1 MKKLK
6 VVTIVG
12 TRPEIIRLSMLI
24 PKLDAYTDHVFV
36 HTGQNSDPK
45 LNEVFFQDLGLR
57 QPDVYLNV
65 DTSSMG
71 SVMGDTLK
79 KAEEVFRRETPD
91 AVMILGDTNSAIA
104 AVVAERMHIPVYH
117 MEAGNRSFDNNV
129 PEELNRKMVDHVA
142 SFNLPYNDY
151 SMRNLLAEGIHPRF
165 IQKTGSP
172 IREIYEHY
180 KDKIAASTAVQDLGL
195 TANAYFLVSVHRQEN
210 VDLPERLEKVLDC
223 LVAVRDHWNLPV
235 LVSTHPRTRVR
246 LEALNRSGLEG
257 IAFHEP
263 FGYLDY
269 NKLQLDAKAVI
280 SDSGTISEESA
291 IAGFKAVSLR
301 DSIERP
307 EALES
312 GSMMIT
318 GLDPMTLISS
328 LELGLSNTLTSR
340 TPEGYQP
347 ADFSDRVLKFLFS
360 TSTKH
365 KNWKNLRGKFN
376 RSRVC
381 YKFF

>member
-12 TRPEIIRLSMLI
+12 TRPEIIRLSRLI
-24 PKLDAYTDHVFV
+24 PKLDEYTDHIFV

-45 LNEVFFQDLGLR
+45 LNEVFFEVLELR
-57 QPDVYLNV
+57 QPDYFLNV

-79 KAEEVFRRETPD
+79 KAEEVFLKEKPD

-104 AVVAERMHIPVYH
+104 AIVAERMHIPVYH

-180 KDKIAASTAVQDLGL
+180 KDKIAASTAVADLGL
-195 TANAYFLVSVHRQEN
+195 SPGGYFLVSVHRQEN
-210 VDLPERLEKVLDC
+210 VDLPERLEKILDC
-223 LVAVRDHWNLPV
+223 LVAVRDKWNMPV
-235 LVSTHPRTRVR
+235 MVSTHPRTRVR
-246 LEALNRSGLEG
+246 LEALERKDLEG
-257 IAFHEP
+257 ITFHEP

-269 NKLQLDAKAVI
+269 NKLQLSAKCVI

-291 IAGFKAVSLR
+291 AAGFRAVSLR

-307 EALES
+307 EALEA
-312 GSMMIT
+312 GSTILT
-318 GLDPMTLISS
+318 GVDPEGLTQSIECETTLEVAASI
-328 LELGLSNTLTSR
+328 
-340 TPEGYQP
+340 PEGYRVS
-347 ADFSDRVLKFLFS
+347 DFSNRVIKFLLS
-360 TSTKH
+360 TSKKH
-365 KNWKNLRGKFN
+365 KDWRGI
-376 RSRVC
+376 RS
-381 YKFF
+381 

>member
-1 MKKLK
+1 LKKLK

-12 TRPEIIRLSMLI
+12 TRPEIIRLSRLI
-24 PKLDAYTDHVFV
+24 PRLEEYTDHILV

-45 LNEVFFQDLGLR
+45 LNEVFFEDLELR
-57 QPDVYLNV
+57 QPDYFLNV

-71 SVMGDTLK
+71 SVMGDVLK
-79 KAEEVFRRETPD
+79 KSEEIFLKEKPD
-91 AVMILGDTNSAIA
+91 AVMILGDTNSSIA
-104 AVVAERMHIPVYH
+104 AIVAERMHIPVYH

-180 KDKIAASTAVQDLGL
+180 KDKIAASTAIADLGL
-195 TANAYFLVSVHRQEN
+195 SPGGYFLVSVHRQEN

-223 LVAVRDHWNLPV
+223 LVAVREKWNMPV
-235 LVSTHPRTRVR
+235 MVSTHPRTRVR
-246 LEALNRSGLEG
+246 LEALARKDLGG
-257 IAFHEP
+257 ITFHEP

-269 NKLQLDAKAVI
+269 NKLQLHSKCVI
-280 SDSGTISEESA
+280 SDSGTISEESSTL
-291 IAGFKAVSLR
+291 GFCAVSLR
-301 DSIERP
+301 GSMERP

-312 GSMMIT
+312 GSIMLT
-318 GLDPMTLISS
+318 GLEPENLLRCIALELS
-328 LELGLSNTLTSR
+328 LESASH
-340 TPEGYQP
+340 TPEGYDSP
-347 ADFSDRVLKFLFS
+347 EFSSRVIKYLFS
-360 TSTKH
+360 TCSLAKQ
-365 KNWKNLRGKFN
+365 WQGKFE
-376 RSRVC
+376 
-381 YKFF
+381 

>member
-12 TRPEIIRLSMLI
+12 TRPEIIRLSRLI
-24 PKLDAYTDHVFV
+24 PKLDENTDHIFV

-45 LNEVFFQDLGLR
+45 LNEVFIEDLELR
-57 QPDVYLNV
+57 QPDYFLNV

-71 SVMGDTLK
+71 SVMGDVLK
-79 KAEEVFRRETPD
+79 KSEEVFLKEKPD
-91 AVMILGDTNSAIA
+91 AVMILGDTNSSIA
-104 AVVAERMHIPVYH
+104 AIVAERMHIPVYH

-151 SMRNLLAEGIHPRF
+151 SMRNLLTEGIHPRF

-172 IREIYEHY
+172 IREVYEHY
-180 KDKIAASTAVQDLGL
+180 KDKIAASTALVDLGL
-195 TANAYFLVSVHRQEN
+195 SPDCYFLVSVHRQEN

-223 LVAVRDHWNLPV
+223 LVAVREKWNMRV
-235 LVSTHPRTRVR
+235 MVSTHPRTRVR
-246 LEALNRSGLEG
+246 LEALARKDLEG
-257 IAFHEP
+257 ITFHEP

-269 NKLQLDAKAVI
+269 NKLQLEARCVI
-280 SDSGTISEESA
+280 SDSGTISEESS
-291 IAGFKAVSLR
+291 ITGFRAVSLR

-312 GSMMIT
+312 GAMIIT
-318 GLDPMTLISS
+318 GLDPVNLSRSVTLQASQ
-328 LELGLSNTLTSR
+328 NHSR
-340 TPEGYQP
+340 HIPDGYEVD
-347 ADFSDRVLKFLFS
+347 DFSTRVLRFVFS
-360 TSTKH
+360 TCGLVGQWKSKH
-365 KNWKNLRGKFN
+365 
-376 RSRVC
+376 
-381 YKFF
+381 

>member
-1 MKKLK
+1 
-6 VVTIVG
+6 
-12 TRPEIIRLSMLI
+12 
-24 PKLDAYTDHVFV
+24 
-36 HTGQNSDPK
+36 
-45 LNEVFFQDLGLR
+45 
-57 QPDVYLNV
+57 
-65 DTSSMG
+65 MG

-79 KAEEVFRRETPD
+79 KAEEVFLKEKPD

-180 KDKIAASTAVQDLGL
+180 KDKIAASTAVADLGL
-195 TANAYFLVSVHRQEN
+195 SPGGYFLVSVHRQEN

-223 LVAVRDHWNLPV
+223 LVAVREKWNMPLM
-235 LVSTHPRTRVR
+235 VSTHPRTRVR
-246 LEALNRSGLEG
+246 LEGLARKDLKG
-257 IAFHEP
+257 ITFHEP

-269 NKLQLDAKAVI
+269 NKLQLEAKCVI
-280 SDSGTISEESA
+280 SDSGTISEESS
-291 IAGFKAVSLR
+291 IIGFSAVSLR

-312 GSMMIT
+312 GSIILT
-318 GLDPMTLISS
+318 GVDPATLLQAIEIETT
-328 LELGLSNTLTSR
+328 LER
-340 TPEGYQP
+340 PAAAPEGYETFE
-347 ADFSDRVLKFLFS
+347 FSNRVLKFLIS
-360 TSTKH
+360 TAGKH
-365 KNWKNLRGKFN
+365 KTWKNIRT
-376 RSRVC
+376 
-381 YKFF
+381 

>member
-12 TRPEIIRLSMLI
+12 TRPEIIRLSRLI
-24 PKLDAYTDHVFV
+24 PKLDDYTDHIFV

-45 LNEVFFQDLGLR
+45 LNDVFFDDLELR
-57 QPDVYLNV
+57 KPDYYLNV
-65 DTSSMG
+65 DTTSMG
-71 SVMGDTLK
+71 TVMGDVIK
-79 KAEEVFRRETPD
+79 KSEEVFLKEKPD

-104 AVVAERMHIPVYH
+104 AIVAERMHIPVYH

-180 KDKIAASTAVQDLGL
+180 KEKIASSTIVEDIGL
-195 TANAYFLVSVHRQEN
+195 TPGGYFLVSVHRQEN

-223 LVAVRDHWNLPV
+223 LVAVRDEWNLPIM
-235 LVSTHPRTRVR
+235 VSTHPRTRIK
-246 LEALNRSGLEG
+246 LEALSRNDLEG

-269 NKLQLDAKAVI
+269 NKLQVESKCVI
-280 SDSGTISEESA
+280 SDSGTISEEVA
-291 IAGFKAVSLR
+291 ISEFRGVSLR

-307 EALES
+307 EALEV
-312 GSMMIT
+312 GSMILT
-318 GLDPMTLISS
+318 GLDPRGLVQSVHA
-328 LELGLSNTLTSR
+328 ELGLKPAIV
-340 TPEGYQP
+340 TPEGYEVS
-347 ADFSDRVLKFLFS
+347 DFSNRVLKFLFS
-360 TSTKH
+360 TSNKFGI
-365 KNWKNLRGKFN
+365 WKGVRDH
-376 RSRVC
+376 S
-381 YKFF
+381 

>member
-1 MKKLK
+1 LKKLK

-12 TRPEIIRLSMLI
+12 TRPEIIRLSRLI
-24 PKLDAYTDHVFV
+24 PKLDEYTDHIFV

-45 LNEVFFQDLGLR
+45 LNEVFFEDLELR
-57 QPDVYLNV
+57 QPDYFLNV

-79 KAEEVFRRETPD
+79 KAEEVILKERPD

-180 KDKIAASTAVQDLGL
+180 KDKISASTAVADLGL
-195 TANAYFLVSVHRQEN
+195 SPGGYFLVSVHRQEN

-223 LVAVRDHWNLPV
+223 LVAVRENWNMPV
-235 LVSTHPRTRVR
+235 IVSTHPRTRVR
-246 LEALNRSGLEG
+246 LEALARKDLGG
-257 IAFHEP
+257 ITFHEP

-269 NKLQLDAKAVI
+269 NKLQLEAKCVI
-280 SDSGTISEESA
+280 SDSGSISEESSLMN
-291 IAGFKAVSLR
+291 FPAVTIRGSM
-301 DSIERP
+301 ERP

-312 GSMMIT
+312 GSIILT
-318 GLDPMTLISS
+318 GLNPEHLIKSIRLDVS
-328 LELGLSNTLTSR
+328 LGRAKSY
-340 TPEGYQP
+340 PEGYGSL
-347 ADFSDRVLKFLFS
+347 DFSARVLKYLFS
-360 TSTKH
+360 TCTVSSQ
-365 KNWKNLRGKFN
+365 WLGKL
-376 RSRVC
+376 
-381 YKFF
+381 

>member
-1 MKKLK
+1 LKKLK

-12 TRPEIIRLSMLI
+12 TRPEIIRLSRLI
-24 PKLDAYTDHVFV
+24 PKLDEYTDHIFV

-45 LNEVFFQDLGLR
+45 LNEVFFEVLELR
-57 QPDVYLNV
+57 QPDYFLNV

-79 KAEEVFRRETPD
+79 KAEEVFLKEKPD

-104 AVVAERMHIPVYH
+104 AIVAERMHIPVYH

-180 KDKIAASTAVQDLGL
+180 KDKIAASTAVTDLGL
-195 TANAYFLVSVHRQEN
+195 SPGGYFLVSVHRQEN
-210 VDLPERLEKVLDC
+210 VDLPERLEKILDC
-223 LVAVRDHWNLPV
+223 LVAVRDKWNMPV
-235 LVSTHPRTRVR
+235 MVSTHPRTRVR
-246 LEALNRSGLEG
+246 LEALSRNDLSG
-257 IAFHEP
+257 ITFHEP

-269 NKLQLDAKAVI
+269 NKLQLDAKCVI
-280 SDSGTISEESA
+280 SDSGTISEESSL
-291 IAGFKAVSLR
+291 IGFSAVTLR
-301 DSIERP
+301 ESMERP
-307 EALES
+307 EALET
-312 GSMMIT
+312 GSVIMT
-318 GLDPMTLISS
+318 GLDPVNLIRSITLENSVDRASS
-328 LELGLSNTLTSR
+328 L
-340 TPEGYQP
+340 PEGYSSN
-347 ADFSDRVLKFLFS
+347 DFSLRVLKFLLS
-360 TSTKH
+360 TATVTQQ
-365 KNWKNLRGKFN
+365 WKGKL
-376 RSRVC
+376 
-381 YKFF
+381 

>member
-12 TRPEIIRLSMLI
+12 TRPEIIRLSRLI
-24 PKLDAYTDHVFV
+24 PKLDEYTDHVFV

-45 LNEVFFQDLGLR
+45 LNEVFFEDLELR
-57 QPDVYLNV
+57 QPDYFLNV

-79 KAEEVFRRETPD
+79 KSEEIFLKEKPD
-91 AVMILGDTNSAIA
+91 AVMILGDTNSSIA
-104 AVVAERMHIPVYH
+104 AIVAERMHIPVYH
-117 MEAGNRSFDNNV
+117 LEAGNRSFDNNV

-180 KDKIAASTAVQDLGL
+180 KDKIAASTAVEDLGL
-195 TANAYFLVSVHRQEN
+195 TPDGYFLASVHRQEN

-223 LVAVRDHWNLPV
+223 LVAVGEKWGLPMM
-235 LVSTHPRTRVR
+235 VSTHPRTRIR
-246 LEALNRSGLEG
+246 LGALGRKDLEG
-257 IAFHEP
+257 ITFHEP

-269 NKLQLDAKAVI
+269 NKLQLGAKCVI
-280 SDSGTISEESA
+280 SDSGTISEESRLM
-291 IAGFKAVSLR
+291 GFPAVTLR
-301 DSIERP
+301 MSMERP

-312 GSMMIT
+312 GSIILT
-318 GLDPMTLISS
+318 GLEPDNLLQSIG
-328 LELGLSNTLTSR
+328 LETSGNIVASM
-340 TPEGYQP
+340 PEGYESE
-347 ADFSDRVLKFLFS
+347 DFSNKVLKYLFS
-360 TSTKH
+360 TCTLSRE
-365 KNWKNLRGKFN
+365 WKGLR
-376 RSRVC
+376 
-381 YKFF
+381 

>member
-1 MKKLK
+1 LKKLK

-12 TRPEIIRLSMLI
+12 TRPEIIRLSRLI
-24 PKLDAYTDHVFV
+24 PKLDEYTDHIFV

-45 LNEVFFQDLGLR
+45 LNEVFFDDLDLR
-57 QPDVYLNV
+57 QPDYFLNV

-79 KAEEVFRRETPD
+79 KAEEVFLKEKPD

-104 AVVAERMHIPVYH
+104 AVVAERMHVPVYH

-180 KDKIAASTAVQDLGL
+180 KDKIAASTAVADLGL
-195 TANAYFLVSVHRQEN
+195 TPGGYFLVSVHRQEN

-223 LVAVRDHWNLPV
+223 LVAVREKWGMPV
-235 LVSTHPRTRVR
+235 MVSTHPRTRVR
-246 LEALNRSGLEG
+246 LEALARKDLAG
-257 IAFHEP
+257 ITFHEP

-269 NKLQLDAKAVI
+269 NKLQLDAKCVI

-291 IAGFKAVSLR
+291 ISNFRAVSLR

-312 GSMMIT
+312 GSMILT
-318 GLDPMTLISS
+318 GVDPDTLIRSIEIETA
-328 LELGLSNTLTSR
+328 LEPTQVI
-340 TPEGYQP
+340 PEGYETFE
-347 ADFSDRVLKFLFS
+347 FSNRVLKFLIS
-360 TSTKH
+360 TAGKYGD
-365 KNWKNLRGKFN
+365 WKGV
-376 RSRVC
+376 RS
-381 YKFF
+381 

>member
-1 MKKLK
+1 LKKLK

-12 TRPEIIRLSMLI
+12 TRPEIIRLSRLI
-24 PKLDAYTDHVFV
+24 PKLDEYTDHIFV
-36 HTGQNSDPK
+36 HTGQNSDPM
-45 LNEVFFQDLGLR
+45 LNEVFFDDLDLR
-57 QPDVYLNV
+57 QPDYFLNV

-79 KAEEVFRRETPD
+79 KSEGVFLNEKPD

-180 KDKIAASTAVQDLGL
+180 KDKIAASTAVEDLGL
-195 TANAYFLVSVHRQEN
+195 TPNGYFLVSVHRQEN

-257 IAFHEP
+257 ITFHEP

-269 NKLQLDAKAVI
+269 NRLQLDAKVVI

-291 IAGFKAVSLR
+291 IMGFPAVTIR
-301 DSIERP
+301 DSMERP
-307 EALES
+307 EALAA
-312 GSMMIT
+312 GSILLT
-318 GLDPMTLISS
+318 GVEPEQLLTAVEI
-328 LELGLSNTLTSR
+328 ELRVKGQ
-340 TPEGYQP
+340 PEMPAGYEIR
-347 ADFSDRVLKFLFS
+347 DFSTLVLKFL
-360 TSTKH
+360 TSSAPLH
-365 KNWKNLRGKFN
+365 RNWKSLN
-376 RSRVC
+376 
-381 YKFF
+381 